1 MRPDRPGKLEGSEHL
16 TVGRA
21 TIRSLPLAVLTHCY
35 FILALSLMK
44 SDNRADLR
52 SVRQERMMVA
62 LNGLEKFSHLED
74 KIYRT
79 IELAKTL
86 RQEKD
91 ELERQLATVRGL
103 GGDKQQLIAQIERL
117 LAEREA
123 VRTRVQA
130 MLETVAA
137 ADPELAEAIRG
148 CAQTRPAP

>member
-1 MRPDRPGKLEGSEHL
+1 
-16 TVGRA
+16 
-21 TIRSLPLAVLTHCY
+21 
-35 FILALSLMK
+35 
-44 SDNRADLR
+44 
-52 SVRQERMMVA
+52 MVA

-123 VRTRVQA
+123 IRTKVQA
-130 MLETVAA
+130 MLDAVAA
-137 ADPELAEAIRG
+137 ADPDLAEAIRG
-148 CAQTRPAP
+148 

>member
-1 MRPDRPGKLEGSEHL
+1 
-16 TVGRA
+16 
-21 TIRSLPLAVLTHCY
+21 
-35 FILALSLMK
+35 
-44 SDNRADLR
+44 
-52 SVRQERMMVA
+52 MVA

-137 ADPELAEAIRG
+137 ADPELAEALRG
-148 CAQTRPAP
+148 

>member
-1 MRPDRPGKLEGSEHL
+1 
-16 TVGRA
+16 
-21 TIRSLPLAVLTHCY
+21 
-35 FILALSLMK
+35 
-44 SDNRADLR
+44 
-52 SVRQERMMVA
+52 MVA

-91 ELERQLATVRGL
+91 ELGRQLETVRGL

-130 MLETVAA
+130 MLEAVAA

-148 CAQTRPAP
+148 

>member
-1 MRPDRPGKLEGSEHL
+1 
-16 TVGRA
+16 
-21 TIRSLPLAVLTHCY
+21 
-35 FILALSLMK
+35 
-44 SDNRADLR
+44 
-52 SVRQERMMVA
+52 MVA

-123 VRTRVQA
+123 VRTRIQT

-148 CAQTRPAP
+148 

>member
-1 MRPDRPGKLEGSEHL
+1 M
-16 TVGRA
+16 A
-21 TIRSLPLAVLTHCY
+21 
-35 FILALSLMK
+35 
-44 SDNRADLR
+44 
-52 SVRQERMMVA
+52 A

-123 VRTRVQA
+123 IRTRVQA
-130 MLETVAA
+130 MLEAVAA

-148 CAQTRPAP
+148 